1 MKDKIKKNINENTKS
16 DEIKKNQNY
25 KCNDEFKTNL
35 NLIKELI
42 IKIKDQNIK
51 S

>member
-1 MKDKIKKNINENTKS
+1 MKISRVMKL
-16 DEIKKNQNY
+16 KKNQNY

-35 NLIKELI
+35 NLIKEKI
-42 IKIKDQNIK
+42 IKIKDRNIK